1 MSTTAHTTAPP
12 AGPAAGAPANGPG
25 LRTLLDF
32 TLRLTRARFGAR
44 EGESLL
50 YLVSTLAYVVSS
62 ALAFTVAGGTWMF
75 LRRWRAPHGV
85 HAEYLAQD
93 HVVGQILGFYVGL
106 AAIACALLVPAM
118 VGLAASAAVLGARGR
133 ERRMAALRLL
143 GLSSGDVT
151 RMTLVDTL
159 VQSVI
164 GTAAGALLYLA
175 TLPAWSLLTIQA
187 MRVEPS
193 EMILPVWL
201 AAPVA
206 LATVLIGLVSAWW
219 GLRRVRVSPLGVAR
233 RASSPALRWWRPV
246 AFVALLVGA
255 FVVVGRSADTG
266 SALLPWV
273 AMGLALATVLMGTAV
288 VGPWLLQ
295 VVCRV
300 LAHLPSATV
309 VWAARRVQADPR
321 ATWRRVAP
329 LGVLAFIGGYT
340 SMMPLATEPP
350 AGAPPGAEFAVATTF
365 DITKGALI
373 TLGIGFVLAAAGTYI
388 TQASAVF
395 ERAEQSRAM
404 HRMGASAGYLRRV
417 AWLEVLGPLVL
428 ALALGAGLG
437 VLLASPMA
445 TVAVSKGYERNG
457 TGPTILGGTL
467 AAGATLTA
475 LALLAT
481 APLQRGVLAE
491 QRRRAD

>member
-1 MSTTAHTTAPP
+1 MSTAPTRTAP
-12 AGPAAGAPANGPG
+12 APADSPRATGPG

-32 TLRLTRARFGAR
+32 TLRLTGARFSAR
-44 EGESLL
+44 QGESLL

-75 LRRWRAPHGV
+75 LQRWKHPRGV

-93 HVVGQILGFYVGL
+93 DTVGQVLGAYVGL
-106 AAIACALLVPAM
+106 AAIACALLVPAL

-159 VQSVI
+159 VQSVL
-164 GTAAGALLYLA
+164 GTAVGALLYLA

-187 MRVEPS
+187 MPVEPT
-193 EMILPVWL
+193 EMLLPLWL

-206 LATVLIGLVSAWW
+206 LATVLIGLASAWW
-219 GLRRVRVSPLGVAR
+219 GLQRVRVSPLGVAR

-246 AFVALLVGA
+246 AFVALLVAA
-255 FVVVGRSADTG
+255 FLVVTQAARSG
-266 SALLPWV
+266 STVMPWI
-273 AMGLALATVLMGTAV
+273 AMGLAVSVVLMGLAV

-295 VVCRV
+295 VVCRA
-300 LAHLPSATV
+300 LALLPSATV

-321 ATWRRVAP
+321 ATWRRVSA
-329 LGVLAFIGGYT
+329 LGLLAFIGGYV
-340 SMMPLATEPP
+340 SLMPLATEPP
-350 AGAPPGAEFAVATTF
+350 PDAPPAAAFATATAF
-365 DITKGALI
+365 DITKGVLI
-373 TLGIGFVLAAAGTYI
+373 TLAIGFVLAAAGTYI

-404 HRMGASAGYLRRV
+404 HRMGASAAYLRRV
-417 AWLEVLGPLVL
+417 AWLEVMAPLVL
-428 ALALGAGLG
+428 SLALGAGLG
-437 VLLASPMA
+437 ALLASPLA
-445 TVAVSKGYERNG
+445 AAAVSKGFEQNG
-457 TGPTILGGTL
+457 TGPVILGGTL
-467 AAGATLTA
+467 AAGVTLTA

-481 APLQRGVLAE
+481 APLQRGVMAE
-491 QRRRAD
+491 LRRRAD